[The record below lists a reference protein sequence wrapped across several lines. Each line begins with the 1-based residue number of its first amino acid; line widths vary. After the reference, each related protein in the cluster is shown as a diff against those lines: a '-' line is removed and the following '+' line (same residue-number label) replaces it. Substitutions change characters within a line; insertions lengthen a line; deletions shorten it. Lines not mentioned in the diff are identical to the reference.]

1 MIDLNKY
8 INESLFDVDD
18 NIDNVDIDTL
28 YGCWNTSEEKE
39 FAQRSNRLA
48 EFIKSTCK
56 SCYKVPSEDDRF
68 LSDME
73 LENNKWYVGL
83 NYCLDDDTGYHP
95 EFYHKSGNKLTIIEV
110 YYKGYS
116 DKGGKISKKVKPVT
130 GKLIYLDKKDDL
142 FLVSKQIQPIL
153 DKIIKL
159 AK

>member
-1 MIDLNKY
+1 MK
-8 INESLFDVDD
+8 SLKNVLEGIFDIDD

-28 YGCWNTSEEKE
+28 YGCWNASEEKE

-56 SCYKVPSEDDRF
+56 WCYKVPSEDDRF

-83 NYCLDDDTGYHP
+83 DYDLDGDSGYNP
-95 EFYHKSGNKLTIIEV
+95 IFFHKSGNRFTRIELS
-110 YYKGYS
+110 YKRYG
-116 DKGGKISKKVKPVT
+116 DKGGKVYKIERHTTDS
-130 GKLIYLDKKDDL
+130 LIYIDKKDM
-142 FLVSKQIQPIL
+142 FIISKQIQPIL